1 MTNYAALKF
10 FAGLYIFL
18 GVFTLGLG
26 VIALIV
32 GILISTSIFAAG
44 VTLALTG
51 AGITAIGQ
59 LMRGFIELIMNSREQ
74 VRLLRYLARSQAT
87 KQPF

>member
-1 MTNYAALKF
+1 MSDYTALKF
-10 FAGLYIFL
+10 VAGLYIFL
-18 GVFTLGLG
+18 GVFALGIG
-26 VIALIV
+26 VIAMIV
-32 GILISTSIFAAG
+32 GILISTSTFAAG

-51 AGITAIGQ
+51 AGVTAIGQ

-74 VRLLRYLARSQAT
+74 VRLLKYLAKSQST